1 MNHDFFI
8 TFYDKTI
15 LFLYKKVLDFLIK
28 GLMNVL
34 NLTVTL
40 GHDKKTIVDLKDLKD
55 LKDIK
60 TFSAKIVI

>member
-1 MNHDFFI
+1 MGNANLAL
-8 TFYDKTI
+8 
-15 LFLYKKVLDFLIK
+15 LFLLYKKVLDFLIK

-55 LKDIK
+55 IK

>member
-1 MNHDFFI
+1 MRGRGVEVCLH
-8 TFYDKTI
+8 T

-55 LKDIK
+55 IK

>member
-1 MNHDFFI
+1 
-8 TFYDKTI
+8 
-15 LFLYKKVLDFLIK
+15 
-28 GLMNVL
+28 MNVL

-55 LKDIK
+55 IK

>member
-1 MNHDFFI
+1 MRGRGVEVCLH
-8 TFYDKTI
+8 TF
-15 LFLYKKVLDFLIK
+15 LLYKKVLDFLIK

-55 LKDIK
+55 IK